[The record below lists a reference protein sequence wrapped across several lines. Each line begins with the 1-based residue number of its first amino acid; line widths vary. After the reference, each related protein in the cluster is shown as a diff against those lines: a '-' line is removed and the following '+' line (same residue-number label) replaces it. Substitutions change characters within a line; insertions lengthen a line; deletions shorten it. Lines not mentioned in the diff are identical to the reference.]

1 MDAMH
6 AALKKRQGKGLMSHG
21 DHMSEHQGMNTDMP
35 QENGKDLHGLV
46 QSLSHEE
53 KGKLKQILAHDQNDK
68 SMQIAKGGSSSEE
81 DSIVSKKMD
90 EENKLEQLEDA
101 NEAGSTG
108 IGEDE
113 SDDIAKSMLDSRHM
127 RGMANEKPRNL
138 GERMKQGLASKLKSK
153 GKI

>member
-6 AALKKRQGKGLMSHG
+6 AALKKRQGKGLMAHS
-21 DHMSEHQGMNTDMP
+21 DHMPEHQGMNTEMQDD
-35 QENGKDLHGLV
+35 QGKDLHGLV
-46 QSLSHEE
+46 ASLSHEE
-53 KGKLKQILAHDQNDK
+53 KGKLKQILSQDQNNK
-68 SMQIAKGGSSSEE
+68 SMQIAKGGPSSEE
-81 DSIVSKKMD
+81 DAAVSNKMAK
-90 EENKLEQLEDA
+90 ENKMEQLEDT
-101 NEAGSTG
+101 NEAGSAG